1 MRLGI
6 VGTGRVGASFVLALQ
21 DCSAVTITGILNRTW
36 DKSVACA
43 RQYGVTPYADGVELV
58 RQCDVLL
65 LTVPDDALGKVSAQ
79 LAQSLQAQGRTASA
93 VVLHC
98 SGAMDLTPLL
108 PLRDVGCAIGSL
120 HPLQSFA
127 RPDGAQLRQIY
138 MALDGDERAQLAARK
153 LAAAVGSTPF
163 QVPAAERA
171 TYHAA
176 ACFASNFVVTAAAL
190 GQALL
195 SRWTGSPEAAAQAL
209 APLVQGTAHNL
220 LRQTDFGQALTGP
233 IARGDVGTVRK
244 HLASLPTAYQQAY
257 RQFALATADVAV
269 QNHFISREQYEQFRV
284 ILTIG
289 KGDSHEPES
298 QHIHDC

>member
-6 VGTGRVGASFVLALQ
+6 VGTGRVGASFLLALKP
-21 DCSAVTITGILNRTW
+21 CAAMTITGILNRSW
-36 DKSVACA
+36 EKSQTLA
-43 RQYGVTPYADGVELV
+43 RQYGVTPFADGTELV

-65 LTVPDDALGKVSAQ
+65 LTVPDDALGTVSAQ
-79 LAQSLQAQGRTASA
+79 LAQALQARGLTVDT

-108 PLRDVGCAIGSL
+108 PLQDVGCAIGSL
-120 HPLQSFA
+120 HPLQSVA
-127 RPDGAQLRQIY
+127 APDGAQLRHIY
-138 MALDGDERAQLAARK
+138 MAVDGGERAQYAARTI
-153 LAAAVGSTPF
+153 AAAVGSTPF
-163 QVPAAERA
+163 QVPPDERA
-171 TYHAA
+171 SYHAA

-195 SRWTGSPEAAAQAL
+195 SRWTGTPAAAAQAL
-209 APLVQGTAHNL
+209 KPLVMGTAQNL
-220 LRQTDFGQALTGP
+220 AGQTDFGQALTGP

-244 HLASLPTAYQQAY
+244 HLAALPQEYQQAY

-269 QNHFISREQYEQFRV
+269 LNQFISREQYEQFRA